1 MQSGVDQAAQLLP
14 RRSAFTSALDLDQA
28 IALPW
33 RISFCHPE

>member
-1 MQSGVDQAAQLLP
+1 MQSGVNQAVHQPP
-14 RRSAFTSALDLDQA
+14 RRGAFTSVIDFDQA